1 MFHIDKVSKEINV
14 EFRILLIMI
23 TLKIIF
29 FPKCTTLL
37 CTKYKALDFL
47 CDQGPSLG
55 VFMALS
61 RIILALGGIYSPGVS
76 KYLRLCG
83 PHTVF
88 VACSLTVEK
97 YSSSWGHYAFC
108 RIWVDSS
115 KDEWHSLFSKVIMYP
130 VYIKNSYN
138 TTERLTTLTEKG
150 TKVLNRCFSKED
162 IQAAKKHLKRCSTS
176 LVIREI

>member
-14 EFRILLIMI
+14 EFRILLVII
-23 TLKIIF
+23 TLKIFF

-61 RIILALGGIYSPGVS
+61 RTILALGGIYSSGVS
-76 KYLRLCG
+76 QYFRLCG

-88 VACSLTVEK
+88 AACSLTWRNIVLA
-97 YSSSWGHYAFC
+97 GD
-108 RIWVDSS
+108 II
-115 KDEWHSLFSKVIMYP
+115 LFGGS
-130 VYIKNSYN
+130 
-138 TTERLTTLTEKG
+138 ELTPQRMSDTLFFQ
-150 TKVLNRCFSKED
+150 R
-162 IQAAKKHLKRCSTS
+162 
-176 LVIREI
+176 